1 MECNAI
7 FISNA
12 LILLLIAANVKGE
25 TTAIGGFRW
34 KLLPN
39 AARSPIICKTKVRPF
54 EQNIPTGD
62 RNLSKAATRQK
73 PAAKATKTVANGNGH
88 KASNKVDAGEFQEV
102 ENAKAEYIARRAS
115 QLEAIKKT
123 DKKLLREMLY
133 QMVLGRRFEEKCA
146 EVYRMG
152 KIGGFCHLYIGQEAI
167 GVGSM
172 MAIEPTDMVITS
184 YRDHVQ
190 AMIKGM
196 SPESVMA
203 ELYGKEGGC
212 VKGKGGSM
220 HMFSK
225 ELEFYGGHGIVGGQ
239 IGVGTGMAYAAKYK
253 GTGQVVL
260 CFFGE
265 AAVNQG
271 IFHESLNMAQLW
283 KLPCIYICEN
293 NQYGMGT
300 SQARAM
306 STRNIAKKADAFEM
320 ANEFVDGM
328 DVMAV
333 RGATLRAIERARKD
347 GSPTLL
353 EVRAYRYMGHS
364 MSDPGNYRTR
374 DEILKYQER
383 DPIVLFKDSL
393 KESKILTD
401 KDFEKIEQEAI
412 DAVDR
417 AVKFSDE
424 SPYPS
429 ESELLTDVLA

>member
-1 MECNAI
+1 MEE
-7 FISNA
+7 
-12 LILLLIAANVKGE
+12 LIL
-25 TTAIGGFRW
+25 
-34 KLLPN
+34 P
-39 AARSPIICKTKVRPF
+39 
-54 EQNIPTGD
+54 
-62 RNLSKAATRQK
+62 KAATRTK
-73 PAAKATKTVANGNGH
+73 TETKAAKISKNGKGSPLDAIIAKH
-88 KASNKVDAGEFQEV
+88 ESADFVDV
-102 ENAKAEYIARRAS
+102 EQAKAEFKKRRAS
-115 QLEAIKKT
+115 QLESIKKT
-123 DKKLLREMLY
+123 DKKLLRSMLY

-172 MAIEPTDMVITS
+172 MALKSDDMVITA

-190 AMIKGM
+190 AMIKGIT
-196 SPESVMA
+196 PEAVLA

-212 VKGKGGSM
+212 VGGKGGSM

-225 ELEFYGGHGIVGGQ
+225 EHEFYGGHGIVGGQ

-253 GTGQVVL
+253 KSGQVVM

-300 SQARAM
+300 SQERAM

-333 RGATLRAIERARKD
+333 REATLRAIERARKK
-347 GSPTLL
+347 SLPTLL
-353 EVRAYRYMGHS
+353 GVRAYRFMGHS

-374 DEILKYQER
+374 DEIAKYQER

-393 KESKILTD
+393 KEAKVFGD
-401 KDFEKIEQEAI
+401 KDFEKIEQEALA
-412 DAVDR
+412 AVDA
-417 AVKFSDE
+417 AVKFADE
-424 SPYPS
+424 SPLPN
-429 ESELLTDVLA
+429 ESKLLTDVYA

>member
-1 MECNAI
+1 
-7 FISNA
+7 
-12 LILLLIAANVKGE
+12 
-25 TTAIGGFRW
+25 
-34 KLLPN
+34 LP
-39 AARSPIICKTKVRPF
+39 
-54 EQNIPTGD
+54 
-62 RNLSKAATRQK
+62 KAATGQRS
-73 PAAKATKTVANGNGH
+73 AAKPTKGAANGRGRSAADI
-88 KASNKVDAGEFQEV
+88 ASEHQFTDFIEVDQAI
-102 ENAKAEYIARRAS
+102 AEYEGRRQS
-115 QLEAIKKT
+115 QLAAIKQT
-123 DKKLLREMLY
+123 DKALLRQMLL

-167 GVGSM
+167 GVGSI
-172 MAIEPTDMVITS
+172 MAIDPKDMVITS

-190 AMIKGM
+190 AVVKGM
-196 SPESVMA
+196 SPESVLA
-203 ELYGKEGGC
+203 ELYGKAGGC
-212 VKGKGGSM
+212 VGGKGGSM

-253 GTGQVVL
+253 GSEQVVL

-283 KLPCIYICEN
+283 ELPIVYICEN

-300 SQARAM
+300 SQERAM

-333 RGATLRAIERARKD
+333 REATLRAVERARKE
-347 GSPTLL
+347 SLPTLL
-353 EVRAYRYMGHS
+353 EVRAYRFMGHS

-374 DEILKYQER
+374 QEIAKYQER
-383 DPIVLFKDSL
+383 DPIALFKDSL
-393 KESKILTD
+393 KAAKVLGD
-401 KDFEKIEQEAI
+401 KDFDQIETEA
-412 DAVDR
+412 AETVER
-417 AVKFSDE
+417 AIKFSEE
-424 SPYPS
+424 SPLPD
-429 ESELLTDVLA
+429 ESELLTDVYA

>member
-1 MECNAI
+1 M
-7 FISNA
+7 
-12 LILLLIAANVKGE
+12 ANTATKKTSAV
-25 TTAIGGFRW
+25 TTAKKRTT
-34 KLLPN
+34 
-39 AARSPIICKTKVRPF
+39 AS
-54 EQNIPTGD
+54 
-62 RNLSKAATRQK
+62 K
-73 PAAKATKTVANGNGH
+73 PAAASKNGRKPAASKKA
-88 KASNKVDAGEFQEV
+88 VDIYDFDT
-102 ENAKAEYIARRAS
+102 AKAEYEKRKSS
-115 QLEAIKKT
+115 QLTAIKKT

-172 MAIEPTDMVITS
+172 MALNPDDMVITS

-196 SPESVMA
+196 TPESVMA

-225 ELEFYGGHGIVGGQ
+225 DLEFYGGHGIVGGQ

-253 GTGQVVL
+253 GTKQVTL

-283 KLPCIYICEN
+283 KLPCIFICEN

-306 STRNIAKKADAFEM
+306 SSRSIAKKADAYEM

-333 RGATLRAIERARKD
+333 REATIRAIERARKD

-353 EVRAYRYMGHS
+353 EIRAYRYMGHS
-364 MSDPGNYRTR
+364 MSDPGKYRTI
-374 DEILKYQER
+374 DEIKKYQER
-383 DPIVLFKDSL
+383 DPIVLFKESL
-393 KESKILTD
+393 KEAKVLSD
-401 KDFEKIEQEAI
+401 KDFETIEREAMEAT
-412 DAVDR
+412 DA
-417 AVKFSDE
+417 AVKFAEE
-424 SPYPS
+424 SPFPS
-429 ESELLTDVLA
+429 ESELMTDVLA

>member
-1 MECNAI
+1 ME
-7 FISNA
+7 
-12 LILLLIAANVKGE
+12 L
-25 TTAIGGFRW
+25 
-34 KLLPN
+34 
-39 AARSPIICKTKVRPF
+39 
-54 EQNIPTGD
+54 
-62 RNLSKAATRQK
+62 
-73 PAAKATKTVANGNGH
+73 AKR
-88 KASNKVDAGEFQEV
+88 EYQE
-102 ENAKAEYIARRAS
+102 RRKS
-115 QLEAIKKT
+115 QLEAIKKA
-123 DKKLLREMLY
+123 DRKLLREMLY

-167 GVGSM
+167 AVGSM
-172 MAIEPTDMVITS
+172 MTLEPTDMVITA

-196 SPESVMA
+196 TPESIMA
-203 ELYGKEGGC
+203 ELYGKIGGC

-239 IGVGTGMAYAAKYK
+239 IGVGTGMGFAAKYK
-253 GTGQVVL
+253 ETGQVVL

-283 KLPCIYICEN
+283 RLPVIYICEN

-300 SQARAM
+300 SQDRAM
-306 STRNIAKKADAFEM
+306 STRNIAKKAEAFEM

-333 RGATLRAIERARKD
+333 RDAALKAIERARTD
-347 GSPTLL
+347 SLPTLL
-353 EVRAYRYMGHS
+353 EIRAYRYMGHS

-374 DEILKYQER
+374 EEIAKYQER

-393 KESKILTD
+393 NEAGIMGER
-401 KDFEKIEQEAI
+401 DFEDIEKVANEA
-412 DAVDR
+412 VQR
-417 AVKFSDE
+417 AVAFADE
-424 SPYPS
+424 SPLPP
-429 ESELLTDVLA
+429 ESELLSDVFA

>member
-1 MECNAI
+1 MRKSLC
-7 FISNA
+7 
-12 LILLLIAANVKGE
+12 
-25 TTAIGGFRW
+25 
-34 KLLPN
+34 
-39 AARSPIICKTKVRPF
+39 SPIITNTRINADLRF
-54 EQNIPTGD
+54 FIPTED
-62 RNLSKAATRQK
+62 LILPKAVTSQK
-73 PAAKATKTVANGNGH
+73 TAAKTSKTATNGNGH
-88 KASNKVDAGEFQEV
+88 KTTKPVEKLESTDFVDV
-102 ENAKAEYIARRAS
+102 EQAIAEYNARKRS
-115 QLEAIKKT
+115 QLESIKKT
-123 DKKLLREMLY
+123 DKKLLRQMLY

-152 KIGGFCHLYIGQEAI
+152 MIGGFCHLYIGQEAI

-172 MAIEPTDMVITS
+172 MALKPTDMVITS

-196 SPESVMA
+196 TPESVMA

-253 GTGQVVL
+253 GTDQVVL
-260 CFFGE
+260 NFFGE

-306 STRNIAKKADAFEM
+306 SSRSIAKKAEAFEM

-333 RGATLRAIERARKD
+333 RDATLRAIERARKD

-353 EVRAYRYMGHS
+353 EIRAYRYMGHS

-374 DEILKYQER
+374 DEIKKYQER

-393 KESKILTD
+393 KEAKVLSD
-401 KDFEKIEQEAI
+401 KDFDKIEEEAMA
-412 DAVDR
+412 AVAA
-417 AVKFSDE
+417 AVKFAEE
-424 SPYPS
+424 SPFPDPS
-429 ESELLTDVLA
+429 ELMTDVYAD

>member
-1 MECNAI
+1 MARLAI
-7 FISNA
+7 SRKKEVTTKSPAGGARNRA
-12 LILLLIAANVKGE
+12 EKGE
-25 TTAIGGFRW
+25 
-34 KLLPN
+34 
-39 AARSPIICKTKVRPF
+39 
-54 EQNIPTGD
+54 
-62 RNLSKAATRQK
+62 SK
-73 PAAKATKTVANGNGH
+73 NG
-88 KASNKVDAGEFQEV
+88 ASDIHVV
-102 ENAKAEYIARRAS
+102 ELMKAEYQKRRKS
-115 QLEAIKKT
+115 QLESIRKT
-123 DKKLLREMLY
+123 DKTLLREMLY

-167 GVGSM
+167 AVGSM
-172 MAIEPTDMVITS
+172 TALEPDDMVITS

-190 AMIKGM
+190 AMVKGI
-196 SPESVMA
+196 SPEAVMA

-220 HMFSK
+220 HMFSA
-225 ELEFYGGHGIVGGQ
+225 EHEFFGGHGIVGGQ

-253 GTGQVVL
+253 GTGQVTL

-300 SQARAM
+300 SQDRAM

-333 RGATLRAIERARKD
+333 RDATLRAIERARKD

-374 DEILKYQER
+374 EEIAKYQER

-393 KESKILTD
+393 KEAKVLSD
-401 KDFEKIEQEAI
+401 QDFETIEAEA
-412 DAVDR
+412 AEATER
-417 AVKFSDE
+417 AIKFAEE
-424 SPYPS
+424 SPLPK
-429 ESELLTDVLA
+429 ESELLTDVYA

>member
-1 MECNAI
+1 M
-7 FISNA
+7 
-12 LILLLIAANVKGE
+12 
-25 TTAIGGFRW
+25 R
-34 KLLPN
+34 
-39 AARSPIICKTKVRPF
+39 
-54 EQNIPTGD
+54 
-62 RNLSKAATRQK
+62 KAATRQK
-73 PAAKATKTVANGNGH
+73 SAAKNSRASSNGAGKTLDSIVKEH
-88 KASNKVDAGEFQEV
+88 EFTDFVEV
-102 ENAKAEYIARRAS
+102 EEAKAEFEKRRAS
-115 QLEAIKKT
+115 QLESIKKT
-123 DKKLLREMLY
+123 DTKLLREMLY

-167 GVGSM
+167 AVGSM
-172 MAIEPTDMVITS
+172 MAIDKSDMVITA

-190 AMIKGM
+190 AIVKGM
-196 SPESVMA
+196 SPESVLA
-203 ELYGKEGGC
+203 ELYGKAGGC
-212 VKGKGGSM
+212 VGGKGGSM

-253 GTGQVVL
+253 GTKQVVL

-271 IFHESLNMAQLW
+271 MFHESLNMAQLW

-300 SQARAM
+300 SQERAM
-306 STRNIAKKADAFEM
+306 SASSIARKADAFEM

-333 RGATLRAIERARKD
+333 REATLRAIERARKD
-347 GSPTLL
+347 SEPTLL
-353 EVRAYRYMGHS
+353 EIRAYRFMGHS

-374 DEILKYQER
+374 DEIAKYQER

-393 KESKILTD
+393 KAAKVFGD
-401 KDFEKIEQEAI
+401 QDFEKIEQEAA
-412 DAVDR
+412 DAVAR
-417 AVKFSDE
+417 AVKFADE
-424 SPYPS
+424 SPFPD
-429 ESELLTDVLA
+429 ESELMTNVHA

>member
-1 MECNAI
+1 V
-7 FISNA
+7 
-12 LILLLIAANVKGE
+12 IL
-25 TTAIGGFRW
+25 
-34 KLLPN
+34 P
-39 AARSPIICKTKVRPF
+39 
-54 EQNIPTGD
+54 
-62 RNLSKAATRQK
+62 KAATRQK
-73 PAAKATKTVANGNGH
+73 PEAKKSKASANGNGIP
-88 KASNKVDAGEFQEV
+88 ADNTA
-102 ENAKAEYIARRAS
+102 AKSGGIDLAQIELEKSEYLQRKAS
-115 QLEAIKKT
+115 QLESIKRT
-123 DKKLLREMLY
+123 DKKLLKEMLY
-133 QMVLGRRFEEKCA
+133 QMVLGRIFEEKCA

-172 MAIEPTDMVITS
+172 MALKPTDMVITS

-190 AMIKGM
+190 AMIKGL

-212 VKGKGGSM
+212 VGGKGGSM

-225 ELEFYGGHGIVGGQ
+225 EHEFYGGHGIVGGQ
-239 IGVGTGMAYAAKYK
+239 IGVGMGMSFAAKYK
-253 GTGQVVL
+253 GTDQVTL

-283 KLPCIYICEN
+283 KLPCIFICEN

-306 STRNIAKKADAFEM
+306 SSRSIAKKADAFEM

-333 RGATLRAIERARKD
+333 RDATLRAIERARRD

-374 DEILKYQER
+374 EEIARYQER

-393 KESKILTD
+393 KEAKVLTD
-401 KDFEKIEQEAI
+401 KDFEKIHNEAVE
-412 DAVDR
+412 AVQR
-417 AVKFSDE
+417 ALQFADE
-424 SPYPS
+424 SPFPDAS
-429 ESELLTDVLA
+429 ALLTDVYA